1 MRVWVEDVRVFP
13 QEPVRRSRP
22 EGAGNTPQQFTQV
35 TQLNQREEE
44 SAIEGDRSEG
54 TKGVTVG

>member
-1 MRVWVEDVRVFP
+1 VEDVRVFP

-44 SAIEGDRSEG
+44 SGIEGDRSEG

>member
-1 MRVWVEDVRVFP
+1 MEDVCVFP
-13 QEPVRRSRP
+13 QEPMRRSRP

-44 SAIEGDRSEG
+44 SGTEEDRSEG